1 MRTMTWHA
9 AVWYSKQGGG
19 NDSVSWWKSYA
30 AVDTFE
36 GWGCGRL
43 VEILHDVYPRD
54 SLASD
59 DRARNMHKDL
69 LDKGGPAIHLRG
81 GPAIHK
87 QEHTGGI
94 CALRMRTRRVAPA
107 SARWRT
113 PNRLLKYSVR
123 STCSDSKRG
132 SDLTDSI
139 YLPSSYQIL
148 WSALVGNGNA
158 CSSGG

>member
-69 LDKGGPAIHLRG
+69 LRDSSGHSELLTMTRG
-81 GPAIHK
+81 RAMPFICEGRR
-87 QEHTGGI
+87 EHTGV
-94 CALRMRTRRVAPA
+94 CAHMP
-107 SARWRT
+107 
-113 PNRLLKYSVR
+113 VR
-123 STCSDSKRG
+123 SSYANAACT
-132 SDLTDSI
+132 
-139 YLPSSYQIL
+139 SSQRADNGQRVHMCVAHPEPLAEVLFQIHL
-148 WSALVGNGNA
+148 YIVVETANGVLI
-158 CSSGG
+158 